1 MDKLHDQIVRM
12 SDFHVAPMCMPTRL
26 QLLTGEDCMRNGA
39 SMVTSS
45 RMLLRPDLPTA
56 ANIFAAN
63 G

>member
-1 MDKLHDQIVRM
+1 
-12 SDFHVAPMCMPTRL
+12 MCMPTRL